1 MDIFINSKK
10 MGINIKNNKL
20 ITILERVEKEFL
32 EDGEIIVE
40 LLLDGKKVDP
50 TALPFNKKVKIL
62 ELKTKTH
69 RDILIE
75 SLYMFEN
82 FSDRFYESYM
92 ELKENPKDTVKLY
105 ELGNFIEW
113 CLGIILSLK
122 EATKLDMIYRD
133 FDEYIEDFRRNTS
146 DLILFLKKE
155 KYVEI
160 MEILDKEL
168 IGLVEDLR
176 LNCKDYLEQILE
188 EEGRKKF
195 LN

>member
-155 KYVEI
+155 KYTEI

-168 IGLVEDLR
+168 IGLIEDLR

>member
-1 MDIFINSKK
+1 MEIFINSRK
-10 MGINIKNNKL
+10 MEIDVKNNKL
-20 ITILERVEKEFL
+20 ITILERLEKEFL

-40 LLLDGKKVDP
+40 LLLDGKRVDT
-50 TALPFNKKVKIL
+50 TALPFNKKVKTL

-82 FSDRFYESYM
+82 FSNRFFESYM
-92 ELKENPKDTVKLY
+92 DLKENPKDTMRLY

-122 EATKLDMIYRD
+122 ETTKLDMIYLD
-133 FDEYIEDFRRNTS
+133 FDEYITDFKKNTT
-146 DLILFLKKE
+146 DLISALKNE
-155 KYVEI
+155 RYNEAI
-160 MEILDKEL
+160 EILDKEL
-168 IGLVEDLR
+168 VGLIEDLR
-176 LNCKDYLEQILE
+176 LNSKDYLEQVLE
-188 EEGRKKF
+188 EELKKKM